1 MRERGERGRRGVRQ
15 PEEEGRGG
23 GERGETC
30 YHRATT
36 ARMWKLLLNLKRVEM
51 RPTRFSCLLLFS
63 RFSEKKLDKNLLCIQ
78 FHFFTMRDGF
88 IWDLLMTEKGSIR
101 ILRNY
106 GFPSS
111 RKNF

>member
-1 MRERGERGRRGVRQ
+1 
-15 PEEEGRGG
+15 
-23 GERGETC
+23 
-30 YHRATT
+30 
-36 ARMWKLLLNLKRVEM
+36 M

-111 RKNF
+111 RKNFYKLHGTQVCESNNHISIQAKYIRGNIPKFHVSQGMP